1 MTSLR
6 GRLLLITCALLAA
19 GLLLSGSIVVGLLRS
34 GLVDRVDTQLRVFGG
49 IISAIP
55 PVLTSRTPADRAAGN
70 ALSTNLDLIN
80 RLYIAELGPDG
91 KPISEVR
98 LPPGPGGPEL
108 PADVSA
114 DPGTDS
120 RAPTARSDDA
130 RGPET
135 AAPETAAPK
144 TAAPKP
150 GVPTPTAPT
159 PTAPTPT
166 APTLGALAPGGG
178 AEWAV
183 RDHQPFEARDSAGG
197 ADWRV
202 LVVPR
207 QGTGTFVV
215 VAASLDAVQA
225 TVGRVRVVYVVSGL
239 GLLALLTLAGWFAI
253 RAGLRPLRAIEE
265 TAAAIASGDL
275 ARRVP
280 DAAPDTEVGRLS
292 AALNGM
298 LGQVE
303 RAFAA
308 RTESE
313 ARLRRFVADVGH
325 ELRTPLVGIKGF
337 SELYRMGGLTEV
349 APAMARIESEAG
361 RLGRLVEDLLL
372 LARLDE
378 GGAALPLELA
388 PMDLRTL
395 AADVRLDL
403 RALAPDRPVDLT
415 GPDGGPPGSAPVI
428 GDEARLRQIVTNL
441 VGNVVEHTPGGSPV
455 RIGVGTRDGEAVL
468 VIEDH
473 GPGLTPEEAARVF
486 DRFSRADASRSRSGP
501 GGAGLGLAIARSLAE
516 AHGGRLDLRTAPGR
530 GAAFTLAMP
539 GQVSFSGK

>member
-49 IISAIP
+49 IIAVIP
-55 PVLTSRTPADRAAGN
+55 PALTSRTPADRAAGN

-91 KPISEVR
+91 KPLSEVH
-98 LPPGPGGPEL
+98 LPPGPGGPQL
-108 PADVSA
+108 PADLNDAPRPGGLGPTVRA
-114 DPGTDS
+114 DGERSSDDPES
-120 RAPTARSDDA
+120 TARKS
-130 RGPET
+130 
-135 AAPETAAPK
+135 
-144 TAAPKP
+144 AAPKP
-150 GVPTPTAPT
+150 TVSEPTVSDPTDREA
-159 PTAPTPT
+159 
-166 APTLGALAPGGG
+166 GAVTERAGWG
-178 AEWAV
+178 
-183 RDHQPFEARDSAGG
+183 QPFEARDSAGG

-207 QGTGTFVV
+207 QGAGTSVV

-225 TVGRVRVVYVVSGL
+225 TVGRVRAIYLVTGIA
-239 GLLALLTLAGWFAI
+239 LLALLTLAGWFAI
-253 RAGLRPLRAIEE
+253 RAGLRPLRDIEE
-265 TAAAIASGDL
+265 TAAAIAAGEL
-275 ARRVP
+275 GRRVP

-292 AALNGM
+292 DALNGM
-298 LGQVE
+298 LGQIE

-337 SELYRMGGLTEV
+337 SELYRMGGLPEV

-361 RLGRLVEDLLL
+361 RLARLVEDLLL

-378 GGAALPLELA
+378 GGDALPLDLA

-395 AADVRLDL
+395 AADARLDL
-403 RALAPDRPVDLT
+403 RALAPGRPVELT
-415 GPDGGPPGSAPVI
+415 GPDGGAPGSAPVV
-428 GDEARLRQIVTNL
+428 GDEARLRQVVTNL
-441 VGNVVEHTPGGSPV
+441 VGNVVEHTPDGTPV

-473 GPGLTPEEAARVF
+473 GPGLTPEEAALVF

-516 AHGGRLDLRTAPGR
+516 AHGGRLDLRTAPGQ
-530 GAAFTLAMP
+530 GAAFTLVMP
-539 GQVSFSGK
+539 GAPT